1 MVDFS
6 SSFCGKVYV
15 RGSPWRSCH
24 GRRDVVEISQTA
36 HFSTALPSG
45 RPRWEQSTTDLQ
57 PCDGTHPVPGP
68 KGDLAQHPSKKL
80 VVKAKRTT
88 SLNKRSMTSFH
99 FKNTETNHYSFIHW
113 PKILLLA
120 PLNHEFNSC
129 LIQAILDGGQCCI
142 DTLGVGDHARV
153 LRERCD
159 VIESIED

>member
-1 MVDFS
+1 M
-6 SSFCGKVYV
+6 
-15 RGSPWRSCH
+15 
-24 GRRDVVEISQTA
+24 
-36 HFSTALPSG
+36 
-45 RPRWEQSTTDLQ
+45 
-57 PCDGTHPVPGP
+57 PGP
-68 KGDLAQHPSKKL
+68 KGDLAQHPSRKL
-80 VVKAKRTT
+80 VVKKGKTNHFAEQKVHDVI
-88 SLNKRSMTSFH
+88 H

-113 PKILLLA
+113 PKIGLLA